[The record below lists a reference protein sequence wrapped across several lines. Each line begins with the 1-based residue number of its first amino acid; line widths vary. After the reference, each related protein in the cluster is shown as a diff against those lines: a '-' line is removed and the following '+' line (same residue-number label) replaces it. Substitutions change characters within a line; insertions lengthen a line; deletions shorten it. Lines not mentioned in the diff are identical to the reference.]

1 MKTILKSTAGLA
13 LIFVIIASTAFTSK
27 PGGDSYSIYLNDK
40 MLVQHFV
47 YMKKALPHV
56 AFNQASPDDKVV
68 VFYNHCGR
76 TGTARVISVRD
87 KSNNVLKNFKFPD
100 AIDKAGGMRFSL
112 RDLNELQKAQKENLS
127 LYYFSKEIPEGKM
140 LATVSVSD
148 NAMARK

>member
-1 MKTILKSTAGLA
+1 MKTILKSAAGLA
-13 LIFVIIASTAFTSK
+13 LIFVMVAATAFTGK

-47 YMKKALPHV
+47 YMKKSLPHV
-56 AFNQASPDDKVV
+56 AFNQASPEDKVV
-68 VFYNHCGR
+68 VFYSHCGR

-100 AIDKAGGMRFSL
+100 AVEKAEGMRFSL
-112 RDLNELQKAQKENLS
+112 RDLNALQKAPKENLS